1 LAFFKASLA
10 TPLPRSRWPGSLEAV
25 VRPALLGSAAL
36 PIAKDCHA
44 MSMTLASPPATA
56 NANRAASTARVT
68 FRPARPADGAA
79 IWRLVQACGTLEL
92 NSLYFYLLMATD
104 FGDTCLVAEQAGE
117 PVGVVIGY
125 HPPREPRTAF
135 VWQVG
140 LLPRLQGQG
149 LGLQLLQAWLALPAN
164 AMVTF
169 VTATVADDNTA
180 SQTLFRKLAAAHG
193 VGCTAQPHFTAEL
206 FASDH
211 PAEPLFRVGP
221 IQRDAPRPF

>member
-1 LAFFKASLA
+1 
-10 TPLPRSRWPGSLEAV
+10 
-25 VRPALLGSAAL
+25 
-36 PIAKDCHA
+36 
-44 MSMTLASPPATA
+44 MSMTCASPTVTVA
-56 NANRAASTARVT
+56 NANANANATSPARLT
-68 FRPARPADGAA
+68 FRPARAADGAA

-104 FGDTCLVAEQAGE
+104 FGHTCLLAEQAGK

-125 HPPREPRTAF
+125 HPPRESRTAF

-164 AMVTF
+164 AQVTF

-180 SQTLFRKLAAAHG
+180 SQTLFRKLAAALG
-193 VGCTAQPHFTAEL
+193 VGCTVQPHFTAEL
-206 FASDH
+206 FANDH

-221 IQRDAPRPF
+221 IARHAPRPF